1 MQRKPPGVAASFSPG
16 CAQVATKS
24 GGVYEF
30 EKTSRNCGS
39 HLAPE
44 ERTGTARIGVAR
56 LLDDESAP
64 AQNLASPFMKILL
77 VEDHA
82 GSRRNLQRLIGN
94 RGHEVVGVSSA
105 EEAEKMLATEFFP
118 FLILDWML
126 PGKSGVAL
134 CRELRAQPKGDEM
147 FILLVT
153 ARADTA
159 DLEQALEAGANDY
172 LTKPLDLALLNV
184 RISVAERQIRELGER
199 NQARAALEESARTTA
214 NILENTTDGFFAVD
228 SDWKITHLNAEG
240 ETLLART
247 RDELLGH
254 VLWEKFP
261 EQIGSVFEAN
271 YRRVMADQVAVEFE
285 AIDSSGKVWYEVH
298 AYPSNGG
305 VSVFFRDVSER
316 KRTESERL
324 TTSKLES
331 LGTLAG
337 GIAHDL
343 NNILTVISGN
353 IGLAQI
359 EAPVDSGTLL
369 GFLSKAGQAAQ
380 HAAHLSSQLLTFSKG
395 GTPLKKVV
403 SVGELLERSAEFSL
417 YGSNLRADFDIA
429 VDLWKAEVDAGQI
442 EQVVNALMLN
452 ARDAMPHGGTVR
464 VRARNV
470 VLDNAP
476 DAILPAGHY
485 IKITITDRG
494 PGIAEE
500 FRPKVFDPYFT
511 TKPTGTG
518 LGLAISYSIVKK
530 HGGLLQLENAS
541 PEGCAFAFYLRASD
555 RKLPVPEARVTE
567 RAFHFNHQRVLVMD
581 DEAAIRELTSQLL
594 GTLGYEVTA
603 VPDGLE
609 AVRLYERALRRG
621 EHYQVVILDA
631 TVRGGMGGVATIE
644 RLRSLDPEVNAII
657 CSGYSDE
664 AALSEFLAYG
674 FRGALPKPFTRT
686 ELAEALQR
694 TFETANAN

>member
-1 MQRKPPGVAASFSPG
+1 
-16 CAQVATKS
+16 
-24 GGVYEF
+24 
-30 EKTSRNCGS
+30 
-39 HLAPE
+39 
-44 ERTGTARIGVAR
+44 
-56 LLDDESAP
+56 
-64 AQNLASPFMKILL
+64 
-77 VEDHA
+77 
-82 GSRRNLQRLIGN
+82 
-94 RGHEVVGVSSA
+94 
-105 EEAEKMLATEFFP
+105 
-118 FLILDWML
+118 
-126 PGKSGVAL
+126 
-134 CRELRAQPKGDEM
+134 M

-153 ARADTA
+153 ARADTV
-159 DLEQALEAGANDY
+159 DLEQALESGANDY
-172 LTKPLDLALLNV
+172 LTKPIDPDLLNV

-199 NQARAALEESARTTA
+199 NQARAALLDSARTTA

-228 SDWKITHLNAEG
+228 SEWRITHFNARA
-240 ETLLART
+240 ETLLGRT
-247 RDELLGH
+247 RAEVLGH
-254 VLWEKFP
+254 KLWEKLP
-261 EQIGSVFEAN
+261 DQGGSVFEAH
-271 YRRVMADQVAVEFE
+271 YQRVMAEQIPQEFE
-285 AIDSSGKVWYEVH
+285 ASDFSGKLWYEVH
-298 AYPSNGG
+298 AYPSNRG
-305 VSVFFRDVSER
+305 VSVFFRDISER
-316 KRTESERL
+316 RKIESDRL

-359 EAPVDSGTLL
+359 EAPPDSGGLL
-369 GFLSKAGQAAQ
+369 GYLSKAGQAAQ

-403 SVGELLERSAEFSL
+403 SIGELLEHSAEFSL

-442 EQVVNALMLN
+442 EQVVNALILN
-452 ARDAMPHGGTVR
+452 AREAMPHGGTVR
-464 VRARNV
+464 IRARNV
-470 VLDNAP
+470 VFDKP
-476 DAILPAGHY
+476 GAILAEGHY

-494 PGIAEE
+494 PGIPEE
-500 FRPKVFDPYFT
+500 MRPKIFDPYFT
-511 TKPTGTG
+511 TKSTGTG

-530 HGGLLQLENAS
+530 HGGLLSLEDSS
-541 PEGCAFAFYLRASD
+541 PEGSAFAFYLRASD
-555 RKLPVPEARVTE
+555 RKVAPPEVRVTE

-621 EHYQVVILDA
+621 EAFQAVILDA

-644 RLRSLDPEVNAII
+644 RLRGMDPKVNAII

-674 FRGALPKPFTRT
+674 FRGALPKPFTRS
-686 ELAEALQR
+686 ELADALQR
-694 TFETANAN
+694 TFEAANRN

>member
-1 MQRKPPGVAASFSPG
+1 
-16 CAQVATKS
+16 
-24 GGVYEF
+24 
-30 EKTSRNCGS
+30 
-39 HLAPE
+39 
-44 ERTGTARIGVAR
+44 
-56 LLDDESAP
+56 
-64 AQNLASPFMKILL
+64 MKILL
-77 VEDHA
+77 VEDHP
-82 GSRRNLQRLIGN
+82 GSRKNLQRLIER
-94 RGHEVVGVSSA
+94 RGHEVVGVGSA
-105 EEAEKMLATEFFP
+105 EEAETALATQSFP

-134 CRELRAQPKGDEM
+134 CRQLRAQPNGDEM

-159 DLEQALEAGANDY
+159 DLEKALKAGANDY
-172 LTKPLDLALLNV
+172 LTKPLDPDLLNV

-199 NQARAALEESARTTA
+199 NQARAALLESARTMS

-228 SDWKITHLNAEG
+228 SEWNITHLNAEA
-240 ETLLART
+240 ETLLGRT
-247 RDELLGH
+247 RGELLGH
-254 VLWEKFP
+254 EFWKKFP
-261 EQIGSVFEAN
+261 EQVGSVFEGN
-271 YRRVMADQVAVEFE
+271 YRKVLAEQVPVEFE
-285 AIDSSGKVWYEVH
+285 ASDSGGKVWYEVH

-305 VSVFFRDVSER
+305 VSVFFRDISER
-316 KRTESERL
+316 RKMESERL

-359 EAPVDSGTLL
+359 EAPVDSGSLL

-403 SVGELLERSAEFSL
+403 SVGELLEHSAEFSL

-452 ARDAMPHGGTVR
+452 AREAMPHGGTVR

-470 VLDNAP
+470 VFDDKP
-476 DAILPAGHY
+476 GAILPAGHY
-485 IKITITDRG
+485 IKITVADCG
-494 PGIAEE
+494 AGIAHDL
-500 FRPKVFDPYFT
+500 RPKIFDPYFT
-511 TKPTGTG
+511 TKATGTG

-530 HGGLLQLENAS
+530 HGGLLHLEHSS
-541 PEGCAFAFYLRASD
+541 PEGSAFAFYLRASD
-555 RKLPVPEARVTE
+555 RKLSIPEVRVTE

-603 VPDGLE
+603 VSDGLE

-621 EHYQVVILDA
+621 EQFQVVILDA
-631 TVRGGMGGVATIE
+631 TVRGGLGGVATIE
-644 RLRSLDPEVNAII
+644 RLRAMDPKVNAII

-674 FRGALPKPFTRT
+674 FRGALPKPFTRS
-686 ELAEALQR
+686 ELADALQR
-694 TFETANAN
+694 TLESGSAN

>member
-1 MQRKPPGVAASFSPG
+1 
-16 CAQVATKS
+16 
-24 GGVYEF
+24 
-30 EKTSRNCGS
+30 
-39 HLAPE
+39 
-44 ERTGTARIGVAR
+44 
-56 LLDDESAP
+56 
-64 AQNLASPFMKILL
+64 MKILL

-82 GSRRNLQRLIGN
+82 GSRRNLQRLIAR
-94 RGHEVVGVSSA
+94 RGHEVVAVGSA
-105 EEAEKMLATEFFP
+105 EEAEAALAAERFP

-126 PGKSGVAL
+126 PGKSGVDL
-134 CRELRAQPKGDEM
+134 CRELRTQPNGDEM

-172 LTKPLDLALLNV
+172 LTKPLDLDLLNV

-199 NQARAALEESARTTA
+199 NQARAALQDSARNMT

-228 SDWKITHLNAEG
+228 SDWELTYLNAEAEKIIG
-240 ETLLART
+240 RKRE
-247 RDELLGH
+247 ELLGGL
-254 VLWEKFP
+254 LWELFP
-261 EQIGSVFEAN
+261 ELVGSVFQAN
-271 YRRVMADQVAVEFE
+271 YEKVMAEQVAMEFE
-285 AIDSSGKVWYEVH
+285 ASDSSGKSWFEVH

-305 VSVFFRDVSER
+305 VSVFFRDISER
-316 KRTESERL
+316 KKTESERL
-324 TTSKLES
+324 TKSKLES

-359 EAPVDSGTLL
+359 EAPADSGNLL

-395 GTPLKKVV
+395 GAPLKKVV
-403 SVGELLERSAEFSL
+403 SMGELLEHSAEFAL

-429 VDLWKAEVDAGQI
+429 VDLWKAEVDAVQI

-452 ARDAMPHGGTVR
+452 AREAMLHGGTVR

-470 VLDNAP
+470 VVEENAN
-476 DAILPAGHY
+476 ALLAAGRY
-485 IKITITDRG
+485 IKISITDRG
-494 PGIAEE
+494 TGISEE
-500 FRPKVFDPYFT
+500 LQTKIFDPYFT
-511 TKPTGTG
+511 TKPTATG

-530 HGGLLQLENAS
+530 HGGLLLLESSSA
-541 PEGCAFAFYLRASD
+541 EGSVFAFYLKATEHAVST
-555 RKLPVPEARVTE
+555 PEARVAG
-567 RAFHFNHQRVLVMD
+567 RPFDYNHQRILIMD

-621 EHYQVVILDA
+621 EHFQAVILDA

-644 RLRSLDPEVNAII
+644 RLRSLDPKVNAII

-674 FRGALPKPFTRT
+674 FRGALPKPFTRS
-686 ELAEALQR
+686 ELADALQR
-694 TFETANAN
+694 AFETANAN

>member
-1 MQRKPPGVAASFSPG
+1 
-16 CAQVATKS
+16 
-24 GGVYEF
+24 
-30 EKTSRNCGS
+30 
-39 HLAPE
+39 
-44 ERTGTARIGVAR
+44 
-56 LLDDESAP
+56 
-64 AQNLASPFMKILL
+64 MKILL

-82 GSRRNLQRLIGN
+82 GSRRSLQRLIAN
-94 RGHEVVGVSSA
+94 RGHDVLAVGSA
-105 EEAEKMLATEFFP
+105 EEAEAALAADRFP

-126 PGKSGVAL
+126 PGKSGVDL
-134 CRELRAQPKGDEM
+134 CRELRAQSNGDEM

-159 DLEQALEAGANDY
+159 DLQQALEAGANDY
-172 LTKPLDLALLNV
+172 LTKPLDVDLLNV
-184 RISVAERQIRELGER
+184 RISVAERQIRELTER
-199 NQARAALEESARTTA
+199 NQARAALQDSARTMT
-214 NILENTTDGFFAVD
+214 NFLENTTDGFFAVD
-228 SDWKITHLNAEG
+228 SEWKLTYLNAEA
-240 ETLLART
+240 ETLIGRK
-247 RDELLGH
+247 RDESLGGL
-254 VLWEKFP
+254 LWEIFP
-261 EQIGSVFEAN
+261 ELVGTVFQAN
-271 YRRVMADQVAVEFE
+271 YEKVMEEQVAIEFE
-285 AIDSSGKVWYEVH
+285 ASNSSGKSWFEVR

-316 KRTESERL
+316 KKTESERL
-324 TTSKLES
+324 TKSKLES

-359 EAPVDSGTLL
+359 EAPADSGNIL

-380 HAAHLSSQLLTFSKG
+380 HAAHLSGQLLTFSKG
-395 GTPLKKVV
+395 GAPLKKVV
-403 SVGELLERSAEFSL
+403 SIGELLEHSAEFAL
-417 YGSNLRADFDIA
+417 YGSHLRADFDIA

-452 ARDAMPHGGTVR
+452 AREAMPHAGTIR

-470 VLDNAP
+470 MVEDKANALLAP
-476 DAILPAGHY
+476 GRY
-485 IKITITDRG
+485 IKISITDRG
-494 PGIAEE
+494 TGISEE
-500 FRPKVFDPYFT
+500 LQAKIFDPYFT
-511 TKPTGTG
+511 TKSTATG

-530 HGGLLQLENAS
+530 HGGLLLLESTSA
-541 PEGCAFAFYLRASD
+541 EGSVFAFYLRATEHAVSS
-555 RKLPVPEARVTE
+555 PEARAAG
-567 RAFHFNHQRVLVMD
+567 RPFRYNHQRILIMD

-621 EHYQVVILDA
+621 EHFQAVILDA

-644 RLRSLDPEVNAII
+644 RLRSMDPKVNAII

-674 FRGALPKPFTRT
+674 FRGALPKPFTRS
-686 ELAEALQR
+686 ELADALQR
-694 TFETANAN
+694 TFETTSSN

>member
-1 MQRKPPGVAASFSPG
+1 
-16 CAQVATKS
+16 
-24 GGVYEF
+24 
-30 EKTSRNCGS
+30 
-39 HLAPE
+39 
-44 ERTGTARIGVAR
+44 
-56 LLDDESAP
+56 
-64 AQNLASPFMKILL
+64 MKILL
-77 VEDHA
+77 VEDHP
-82 GSRRNLQRLIGN
+82 GSRRNLQRLIAK
-94 RGHEVVGVSSA
+94 RGHDVTAVGSA
-105 EEAEKMLATEFFP
+105 EEAEAELAAQSFP

-126 PGKSGVAL
+126 PGKSGVDL
-134 CRELRAQPKGDEM
+134 CRELRAGPNGDEM

-153 ARADTA
+153 AKADTE

-172 LTKPLDLALLNV
+172 LTKPLDVGLLSV
-184 RISVAERQIRELGER
+184 RISVAERQIRELMER
-199 NQARAALEESARTTA
+199 NQARAELVESARTMT
-214 NILENTTDGFFAVD
+214 NILEKTTDGFFAVD
-228 SDWKITHLNAEG
+228 SDWKVTYINAQAEAM
-240 ETLLART
+240 LRCK
-247 RDELLGH
+247 RDEVLGR
-254 VLWEKFP
+254 VLWEQFP
-261 EQIGSVFEAN
+261 ELIGTIFQRN
-271 YRRVMADQVAVEFE
+271 YERVMAEKIAIEFE
-285 AIDSSGKVWYEVH
+285 ATDTTSKIWYDVH
-298 AYPSNGG
+298 AYRSNGG
-305 VSVFFRDVSER
+305 VSVFFRDISER
-316 KRTESERL
+316 KKSETERL

-359 EAPVDSGTLL
+359 EAPADSGSLL

-395 GTPLKKVV
+395 GAPLKKVV
-403 SVGELLERSAEFSL
+403 SIGELLEHSAEFAL

-442 EQVVNALMLN
+442 EQVVNALILN
-452 ARDAMPHGGTVR
+452 AREAMPHGGTVR
-464 VRARNV
+464 IRSRNV
-470 VLDNAP
+470 VFDKP
-476 DAILPAGHY
+476 GAILPEGHY

-494 PGIAEE
+494 PGIPDET
-500 FRPKVFDPYFT
+500 RTKIFDPYFT
-511 TKPTGTG
+511 TKSTGTG

-530 HGGLLQLENAS
+530 HGGLLSLEDSS
-541 PEGCAFAFYLRASD
+541 PEGSAFAFYLRASD
-555 RKLPVPEARVTE
+555 RKVAPPEVRVTE
-567 RAFHFNHQRVLVMD
+567 RPFQFNHQRVLVMD

-621 EHYQVVILDA
+621 EQFQAVILDA

-644 RLRSLDPEVNAII
+644 RLRCMDPKGDAII

-674 FRGALPKPFTRT
+674 FRGALPKPFTRS
-686 ELAEALQR
+686 ELADALQR
-694 TFETANAN
+694 SFELANRN

>member
-1 MQRKPPGVAASFSPG
+1 
-16 CAQVATKS
+16 
-24 GGVYEF
+24 
-30 EKTSRNCGS
+30 
-39 HLAPE
+39 
-44 ERTGTARIGVAR
+44 
-56 LLDDESAP
+56 
-64 AQNLASPFMKILL
+64 MKILL

-82 GSRRNLQRLIGN
+82 GSRRNLQRLIAR
-94 RGHEVVGVSSA
+94 RGHDVTAVASA
-105 EEAEKMLATEFFP
+105 EEAEAALATETFP

-126 PGKSGVAL
+126 PGKSGVDL
-134 CRELRAQPKGDEM
+134 CRELREQPNGDEM

-159 DLEQALEAGANDY
+159 DLEQALAAGANDY
-172 LTKPLDLALLNV
+172 LTKPLDIGLLNV
-184 RISVAERQIRELGER
+184 RISVAERQIRELAER
-199 NQARAALEESARTTA
+199 NQARAALQESAQTMT
-214 NILENTTDGFFAVD
+214 NILEKTTDGFFAVD
-228 SDWKITHLNAEG
+228 SEWKLTYVNAEAERMVG
-240 ETLLART
+240 RK
-247 RDELLGH
+247 RDELLGGL
-254 VLWEKFP
+254 LWERFP
-261 EQIGSVFEAN
+261 ELIGSVSQEN
-271 YRRVMADQVAVEFE
+271 YEKVMAEKVAIEFE
-285 AIDSSGKVWYEVH
+285 SSDATGKLWYEVH

-305 VSVFFRDVSER
+305 VSVFFRDISER
-316 KRTESERL
+316 KKIESERL

-359 EAPVDSGTLL
+359 DAPADSGNLL

-395 GTPLKKVV
+395 GAPLKKVV
-403 SVGELLERSAEFSL
+403 SIGELLEHSAEFAL

-429 VDLWKAEVDAGQI
+429 VDLWKAEVDAAQI

-452 ARDAMPHGGTVR
+452 AREAMPHGGTVR
-464 VRARNV
+464 VRARNI
-470 VLDNAP
+470 VLGEGTNTN
-476 DAILPAGHY
+476 LPAGRY
-485 IKITITDRG
+485 VKVTITDRG
-494 PGIAEE
+494 AGISEE
-500 FRPKVFDPYFT
+500 LQTKIFDPYFT
-511 TKPTGTG
+511 TKDTGTG

-530 HGGLLQLENAS
+530 HGGLLLLESTS
-541 PEGCAFAFYLRASD
+541 PEGSVFAFYLRASE
-555 RKLPVPEARVTE
+555 RRVAAPEARANS
-567 RAFHFNHQRVLVMD
+567 RPFHYNHQRVLVMD

-621 EHYQVVILDA
+621 EHFQAVILDA

-644 RLRSLDPEVNAII
+644 RLRKMDPKVNAII

-664 AALSEFLAYG
+664 AALSEFIAYG
-674 FRGALPKPFTRT
+674 FRGALPKPFTRS
-686 ELAEALQR
+686 ELADALQR
-694 TFETANAN
+694 TFETPNDN